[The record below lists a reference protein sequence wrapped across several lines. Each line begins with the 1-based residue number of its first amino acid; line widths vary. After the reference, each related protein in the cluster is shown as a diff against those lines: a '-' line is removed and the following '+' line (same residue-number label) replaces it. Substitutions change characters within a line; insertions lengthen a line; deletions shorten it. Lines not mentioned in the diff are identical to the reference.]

1 MQGHAPIHVRKLF
14 QRSCDNVG
22 SESAEGSPWN
32 CSHRASSI
40 DIGWAN
46 FEHYLCTSFQCS
58 SRLAFCIVKKSVS
71 MTSVELRYSVAQ
83 RAIKRFAKHFASEA
97 VIHGLRCEARRSQCN
112 NWISRQTVAKG
123 VTSNSGGDSK
133 IVWLVL
139 PGHPALRGF
148 REIERALSSLQM
160 DSLWSSAWKS
170 AWHGPAPVII
180 ISWKKLL
187 ASFSFNLSV
196 YWR

>member
-1 MQGHAPIHVRKLF
+1 MFAIVTNPGKAGAWLHCVRKRCKGTFLIHVRKLF
-14 QRSCDNVG
+14 KRSCDNVG
-22 SESAEGSPWN
+22 SETAQGSPWN

-83 RAIKRFAKHFASEA
+83 RAIERFAKHFASEA
-97 VIHGLRCEARRSQCN
+97 VIHGLRCEARRWQCN
-112 NWISRQTVAKG
+112 DWISRQTVAKG

-133 IVWLVL
+133 IVW
-139 PGHPALRGF
+139 
-148 REIERALSSLQM
+148 Q
-160 DSLWSSAWKS
+160 
-170 AWHGPAPVII
+170 GPAPII
-180 ISWKKLL
+180 RISWKNCLPH
-187 ASFSFNLSV
+187 AVSIFQSIGGRIF
-196 YWR
+196 RPT